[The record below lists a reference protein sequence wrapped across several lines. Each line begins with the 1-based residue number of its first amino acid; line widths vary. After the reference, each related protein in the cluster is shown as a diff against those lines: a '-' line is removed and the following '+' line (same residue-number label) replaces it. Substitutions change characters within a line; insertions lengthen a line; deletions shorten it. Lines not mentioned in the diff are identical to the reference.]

1 MRRAAPA
8 LAAVALLLLPLLW
21 IEPRTYVTLT
31 VAGLAMGMLLFLVAS
46 GLSLIFGLMDV
57 LNFAHGALFSWGAF
71 AGFSAVVLLDRR
83 LGWASAPSPL
93 ASLGLLVAAVL
104 AAALVAAA
112 LGVLLE
118 RVVVR
123 PVYGQHL
130 FQILITLGATIV
142 LEELIRIAWGP
153 NDQVVPLPVAFQG
166 SWDLADVIVL
176 RFPVAAI
183 GLGLLVYAG
192 LQLVLTRTRVGLI
205 VRAGVE
211 NGEMVQAMGHDL
223 RRYFTARVRRR
234 LRARGGG
241 RRHVGLLR
249 PVGAPRDGRRAAD
262 LRVHRRHHR
271 RARQRHRLPG
281 RRPPGGPLVQL
292 RGVPGPEG
300 RPRREHGAHGA
311 GPAAAAD
318 RPVRRPPM
326 SRGPMRPG
334 PWLGLGLVA
343 LFALVPLAAGSFRTI
358 DLALKIALFG
368 TLAASYDILL
378 GYTGIVSF
386 GHAMFFG
393 LGAYA
398 VALALGKLGAVTYGH
413 LALGLVAG
421 PVAAAGVSL
430 LVGLFSLRVQA
441 IFFAMVTLAFAE
453 FAVILAVQLSPLTG
467 GEDGLNL
474 RLPGVLAARAGR
486 APPRWE
492 SR

>member
-1 MRRAAPA
+1 VRRAVPA
-8 LAAVALLLLPLLW
+8 LAALALLLLPLLW
-21 IEPRTYVTLT
+21 IEPRIYVTLT

-83 LGWASAPSPL
+83 LGWASAPSPI

-223 RRYFTARVRRR
+223 RRYFTAV
-234 LRARGGG
+234 
-241 RRHVGLLR
+241 
-249 PVGAPRDGRRAAD
+249 
-262 LRVHRRHHR
+262 
-271 RARQRHRLPG
+271 
-281 RRPPGGPLVQL
+281 
-292 RGVPGPEG
+292 
-300 RPRREHGAHGA
+300 
-311 GPAAAAD
+311 
-318 RPVRRPPM
+318 
-326 SRGPMRPG
+326 
-334 PWLGLGLVA
+334 
-343 LFALVPLAAGSFRTI
+343 FAAGSA
-358 DLALKIALFG
+358 LAGVGGVMWA
-368 TLAASYDILL
+368 
-378 GYTGIVSF
+378 
-386 GHAMFFG
+386 FFG
-393 LGAYA
+393 QSVRPAMGGEQLIFAFIVVIIGGLGS
-398 VALALGKLGAVTYGH
+398 VTGSLVGA
-413 LALGLVAG
+413 
-421 PVAAAGVSL
+421 L
-430 LVGLFSLRVQA
+430 LVGLSYNYVAFLVPKAALGVNMALMVLVLLLR
-441 IFFAMVTLAFAE
+441 
-453 FAVILAVQLSPLTG
+453 PTG
-467 GEDGLNL
+467 LFG
-474 RLPGVLAARAGR
+474 A
-486 APPRWE
+486 